1 MELEKMV
8 NSKNSYLFW
17 LNNILDQKIKKQL
30 KNLNK
35 EQIVANFSNSLIFG
49 TAGMRGTMQL
59 GTNNINVVTV
69 CKLAQSLSVYMAK
82 HGKQSIVICF
92 DTRTNSKKFSRI
104 FAKVMS
110 KNKINVY
117 LFKKFA
123 PTPICV
129 YATTKLK
136 ADFGVMIT
144 ASHNNKQY
152 NGIKIYGN
160 LGIQIGS
167 DVQREISQIF
177 NEVNEIEIY
186 NKIYKSKLK
195 NNIHYLTIQISKDFV
210 KMQKSNYKKNLK
222 IIYTPLNGTGRYCVS
237 NILKTNG
244 YSFKMPKTQKEANG
258 LFKTCPYPNPEFKE
272 AFTESLKLSKK
283 FKADIIVATDP
294 DADRIGVMVKH
305 NDKYIKLSGNEVG
318 YIFAEYLINKNNSEN
333 KFIVTSVVTSPLI
346 NEICKKNNVHLF
358 KTLTGFKSLGT
369 KTYEVCKKYGK
380 SSFVLC
386 YEESCGYVV
395 NSNYYDKDGIYATLL
410 ICEIANSLKCK
421 NKTLIDYLNDIY
433 NKYSYIEALSDSIIY
448 NGKDSLKQMNNV
460 VENLRKHKIEKI
472 LNYKVT
478 KTVDYLNDETGLE
491 KQNFIE
497 YHLKDIIFIIRPSG
511 TEPKLKIYLFVKG
524 EQNTAKDTAKK
535 VLNKIKSVLNN
546 E

>member
-1 MELEKMV
+1 M

-49 TAGMRGTMQL
+49 TAGMRGIMQL

-129 YATTKLK
+129 YTTTKLK

-237 NILKTNG
+237 NILKTKQMVTQLPQMIKNLVHYFYYLKYNKKE
-244 YSFKMPKTQKEANG
+244 YSF
-258 LFKTCPYPNPEFKE
+258 
-272 AFTESLKLSKK
+272 
-283 FKADIIVATDP
+283 
-294 DADRIGVMVKH
+294 
-305 NDKYIKLSGNEVG
+305 
-318 YIFAEYLINKNNSEN
+318 
-333 KFIVTSVVTSPLI
+333 
-346 NEICKKNNVHLF
+346 
-358 KTLTGFKSLGT
+358 
-369 KTYEVCKKYGK
+369 
-380 SSFVLC
+380 
-386 YEESCGYVV
+386 
-395 NSNYYDKDGIYATLL
+395 
-410 ICEIANSLKCK
+410 
-421 NKTLIDYLNDIY
+421 
-433 NKYSYIEALSDSIIY
+433 
-448 NGKDSLKQMNNV
+448 
-460 VENLRKHKIEKI
+460 
-472 LNYKVT
+472 
-478 KTVDYLNDETGLE
+478 
-491 KQNFIE
+491 
-497 YHLKDIIFIIRPSG
+497 
-511 TEPKLKIYLFVKG
+511 
-524 EQNTAKDTAKK
+524 
-535 VLNKIKSVLNN
+535 
-546 E
+546 